1 MANLIYL
8 MLMSLDGYVADAKGN
23 FDWARPDEEI
33 HTFVNDLARP
43 AGTHLYGRRMYEVMV
58 FWDTVPIHAAPGF
71 IADFAHLWRAANKI
85 VYSSTLT
92 SIPTANTRLE
102 RTFEAAAIRQ
112 MKATARQDLAI
123 GGPTLAAQAF
133 RAGLIDVCHL
143 FVFPVTVGGGLPA
156 FPRDLHLDF
165 ELREERRFGC
175 GVVYLQYRLA
185 ASQPA

>member
-23 FDWARPDEEI
+23 FDWARPNEEI

-92 SIPTANTRLE
+92 SISTGNTRLE
-102 RTFEAAAIRQ
+102 RSFEAATVRD
-112 MKATARQDLAI
+112 MKATAPQDLLI

-133 RAGLIDVCHL
+133 KAGLIDLCHL

-156 FPRDLHLDF
+156 FPRDLHLDL
-165 ELREERRFGC
+165 ELREELRFSG